1 MTLRMLLFVRH
12 SMRGNTMK
20 KLYLVRGIPGSGKST
35 FAESICDKVVSADD
49 YFMDG
54 DEYKFDASKLKHAHR
69 YCQKKTESIMQTGN
83 DVAVANTFTR
93 EWEMEPYY
101 KLAEKYGY
109 MVFSVIVENRH
120 HGKNVHGV
128 PDDAL
133 QKMKDRFEVVL

>member
-1 MTLRMLLFVRH
+1 
-12 SMRGNTMK
+12 MK
-20 KLYLVRGIPGSGKST
+20 TLYLVRGVPGSGKST

-54 DEYKFDASKLKHAHR
+54 DEYKFDASKLKYAHR

-93 EWEMEPYY
+93 EWEMEAYY
-101 KLAEKYGY
+101 DLAEKYGY

-120 HGKNVHGV
+120 CGVNKHGV
-128 PDDAL
+128 PGDKVH
-133 QKMKDRFEVVL
+133 QMRERFEIKL